1 MSTANFNQMNESQIA
16 GMMGISVEEYR
27 ERNKT
32 PKLSADAQAI
42 VEANEANRKRNE
54 ENKNNLSTKGQASAK
69 SQRRGGIL
77 RYPLEALTG
86 TTDYLQINIVEYKR
100 QPNQLTRPTGFGANT
115 LKGAVGGTSSGSL
128 ARRSVINDGSILLQ
142 VPSNV
147 QDGNAVNFGDSSMNT
162 LIGAAAGVIGNTM
175 QVGGERL
182 RQTIEGEQTLSSG
195 LGAFG
200 ADVQK
205 DLKERFNDSTGLG
218 QAAQNFMNA
227 QHTSSALGI
236 FGGNVSAQQLL
247 ATQQGQIFNPNLE
260 LLFNG
265 PSLRSF
271 SFSFKMTPRSAQ
283 EARQCKLIIRSFKQN
298 MAPKTGGDTIGGSAI
313 FMKTPNLF
321 ELRYRKGNSD
331 HPFLNKFKQ
340 CFLTNVAV
348 NYTGE
353 GVYAT
358 YDDATP
364 ISMQLDLQFKE
375 IEPIYFDDYDQSPQG
390 VGF

>member
-1 MSTANFNQMNESQIA
+1 MPNFPPNYKEQELYYAS
-16 GMMGISVEEYR
+16 EEYQ
-27 ERNKT
+27 NNAK
-32 PKLSADAQAI
+32 AAI
-42 VEANEANRKRNE
+42 ANNQPLPTYDNPNPVSNSEV
-54 ENKNNLSTKGQASAK
+54 T
-69 SQRRGGIL
+69 SQPPRSSKKRGGIL

-86 TTDYLQINIVEYKR
+86 TTDYLQIDIKEYIRNADNAK
-100 QPNQLTRPTGFGANT
+100 LIGAKGFGRNT
-115 LKGAVGGTSSGSL
+115 LNNRVGQTRSGSL
-128 ARRSVINDGSILLQ
+128 ATKSVMNTGTIILQ
-142 VPSNV
+142 IPSDIK
-147 QDGNAVNFGDSSMNT
+147 DGNTANYGESKMNT
-162 LIGAAAGVIGNTM
+162 LTGAAAGAMMGVM
-175 QVGGERL
+175 K
-182 RQTIEGEQTLSSG
+182 SG
-195 LGAFG
+195 ATS
-200 ADVQK
+200 VQMA
-205 DLKERFNDSTGLG
+205 LG
-218 QAAQNFMNA
+218 QMSTEEGLEKIKGDIGGNLTAGDTDSLIDAAKMGLTVKA
-227 QHTSSALGI
+227 TSSAMGI
-236 FGGNVSAQQLL
+236 FGANVSPEQLL
-247 ATQQGQIFNPNLE
+247 ARSSGQIFNPNLE

-340 CFLTNVAV
+340 CFLTNVSV

>member
-1 MSTANFNQMNESQIA
+1 MPNFPPGYAEQEKYYAS
-16 GMMGISVEEYR
+16 EEYQTGAK
-27 ERNKT
+27 N
-32 PKLSADAQAI
+32 AI
-42 VEANEANRKRNE
+42 ANNQPLPTYVNPNPVSNSEV
-54 ENKNNLSTKGQASAK
+54 T
-69 SQRRGGIL
+69 SQPPRSSKKRGGIL

-86 TTDYLQINIVEYKR
+86 TTDYLQIDIKEYIRNADNAK
-100 QPNQLTRPTGFGANT
+100 LIGAKGFGRNT
-115 LKGAVGGTSSGSL
+115 LNNRVGQTRSGSL
-128 ARRSVINDGSILLQ
+128 ATKSVMNTGTIILQ
-142 VPSNV
+142 IPSDIK
-147 QDGNAVNFGDSSMNT
+147 DGNTANYGESKMNT
-162 LIGAAAGVIGNTM
+162 LTGAAAGAMMGVMKSGATSVSMALGNMSTEEGLKKIRSDIGGNLTAGDTDALIDAASM
-175 QVGGERL
+175 
-182 RQTIEGEQTLSSG
+182 G
-195 LGAFG
+195 LTVKA
-200 ADVQK
+200 
-205 DLKERFNDSTGLG
+205 
-218 QAAQNFMNA
+218 
-227 QHTSSALGI
+227 TSSAMGI
-236 FGGNVSAQQLL
+236 FGANVSPEQLL
-247 ATQQGQIFNPNLE
+247 ARSSGQIFNPNLE

>member
-1 MSTANFNQMNESQIA
+1 MLNFPPGYAEQEKYYAS
-16 GMMGISVEEYR
+16 EEYQTGAK
-27 ERNKT
+27 N
-32 PKLSADAQAI
+32 AI
-42 VEANEANRKRNE
+42 ANNQPLPTYDNPNPVSNSEV
-54 ENKNNLSTKGQASAK
+54 S
-69 SQRRGGIL
+69 SQPPRSSKKRGGIL

-86 TTDYLQINIVEYKR
+86 TTDYLQIDIKEYIRNADNAK
-100 QPNQLTRPTGFGANT
+100 LIGAKGFGRNT
-115 LKGAVGGTSSGSL
+115 LNNRVGQTRSGSL
-128 ARRSVINDGSILLQ
+128 ATKSVMNTGTIILQ
-142 VPSNV
+142 IPSDIK
-147 QDGNAVNFGDSSMNT
+147 DGNTANYGESKMNT
-162 LIGAAAGVIGNTM
+162 LTGAAAGAMMGVMKSGATSVSMALGNMSTEEGLKKIRSDIGGNLTAGDTDALIDAASM
-175 QVGGERL
+175 
-182 RQTIEGEQTLSSG
+182 G
-195 LGAFG
+195 LTVKA
-200 ADVQK
+200 
-205 DLKERFNDSTGLG
+205 
-218 QAAQNFMNA
+218 
-227 QHTSSALGI
+227 TSSAMGI
-236 FGGNVSAQQLL
+236 FGANVSPEQLL
-247 ATQQGQIFNPNLE
+247 ARSSGQIFNPNLE

>member
-1 MSTANFNQMNESQIA
+1 MPNFPPNYAEQEKFYAS
-16 GMMGISVEEYR
+16 EEYQTGAKAAIA
-27 ERNKT
+27 NNQ
-32 PKLSADAQAI
+32 KLPSYEDPES
-42 VEANEANRKRNE
+42 VSNSEV
-54 ENKNNLSTKGQASAK
+54 T
-69 SQRRGGIL
+69 SQPPRSSKKRGGIL

-86 TTDYLQINIVEYKR
+86 TTDYLQIDIKEYIRNADNAK
-100 QPNQLTRPTGFGANT
+100 LIGAKGFGRNS
-115 LKGAVGGTSSGSL
+115 LNNRVGQTRSGSL
-128 ARRSVINDGSILLQ
+128 ATKSVMNTGTIILQ
-142 VPSNV
+142 IPSDIK
-147 QDGNAVNFGDSSMNT
+147 DGNTANYGESKMNT
-162 LIGAAAGVIGNTM
+162 LTGAAAGAMMGVMKSGATSVSMALGNMSTEEGLKKIRNDIGGNLTAGDTDALIDAASM
-175 QVGGERL
+175 
-182 RQTIEGEQTLSSG
+182 G
-195 LGAFG
+195 LTVKA
-200 ADVQK
+200 
-205 DLKERFNDSTGLG
+205 
-218 QAAQNFMNA
+218 
-227 QHTSSALGI
+227 TSSAMGV
-236 FGGNVSAQQLL
+236 FGANVSPEQLL
-247 ATQQGQIFNPNLE
+247 ARSSGQIFNPNLE

>member
-1 MSTANFNQMNESQIA
+1 MVNFPPNYAEQEKYYAS
-16 GMMGISVEEYR
+16 EEYQTGAK
-27 ERNKT
+27 N
-32 PKLSADAQAI
+32 AI
-42 VEANEANRKRNE
+42 ANNQPLPTYVNPNPVSNSEV
-54 ENKNNLSTKGQASAK
+54 T
-69 SQRRGGIL
+69 SQPPRSSKKRGGIL

-86 TTDYLQINIVEYKR
+86 TTDYLQIDIKEYIRNADNAK
-100 QPNQLTRPTGFGANT
+100 LIGAKGFGRNT
-115 LKGAVGGTSSGSL
+115 LNNRVGQTRSGSL
-128 ARRSVINDGSILLQ
+128 ATKSVMNTGTIILQ
-142 VPSNV
+142 IPSDIK
-147 QDGNAVNFGDSSMNT
+147 DGNTANYGESKMNT
-162 LIGAAAGVIGNTM
+162 LTGAAAGAMMGVM
-175 QVGGERL
+175 K
-182 RQTIEGEQTLSSG
+182 SG
-195 LGAFG
+195 ATS
-200 ADVQK
+200 VQMA
-205 DLKERFNDSTGLG
+205 LG
-218 QAAQNFMNA
+218 QMSTEEGLEKIKGDIGGNLSAGDTDALIDAAKMGLNVKA
-227 QHTSSALGI
+227 TSSAMGI
-236 FGGNVSAQQLL
+236 FGANVSPEQLL
-247 ATQQGQIFNPNLE
+247 ARSSGQIFNPNLE

>member
-1 MSTANFNQMNESQIA
+1 MVNFPPNYKEQELYYASDEYQNNAKAAITNNQPLPTFENPNPVSNSE
-16 GMMGISVEEYR
+16 V
-27 ERNKT
+27 T
-32 PKLSADAQAI
+32 PQPPRSSK
-42 VEANEANRKRNE
+42 K
-54 ENKNNLSTKGQASAK
+54 
-69 SQRRGGIL
+69 RGGIL

-86 TTDYLQINIVEYKR
+86 TTDYLQIDIKEYIRNADNAK
-100 QPNQLTRPTGFGANT
+100 LIGAKGFGRNT
-115 LKGAVGGTSSGSL
+115 LNNRVGQTRSGSL
-128 ARRSVINDGSILLQ
+128 ATKSVMNTGTIILQ
-142 VPSNV
+142 IPSDIK
-147 QDGNAVNFGDSSMNT
+147 DGNTANYGESKMNT
-162 LIGAAAGVIGNTM
+162 LTGAAAGAMMGVMKSGATSVSMALGNMSTEEGLKKIRNDIGGNLTAGDTDALIDAASM
-175 QVGGERL
+175 
-182 RQTIEGEQTLSSG
+182 G
-195 LGAFG
+195 LTVKA
-200 ADVQK
+200 
-205 DLKERFNDSTGLG
+205 
-218 QAAQNFMNA
+218 
-227 QHTSSALGI
+227 TSSAMGV
-236 FGGNVSAQQLL
+236 FGANVSPEQLL
-247 ATQQGQIFNPNLE
+247 ARSSGQIFNPNLE

-298 MAPKTGGDTIGGSAI
+298 MAPKTGGDTIGGSAV

-340 CFLTNVAV
+340 CFLTNVSV

-364 ISMQLDLQFKE
+364 ISMQLDLTFKE
-375 IEPIYFDDYDQSPQG
+375 IEPIYFDDYDKSPTG

>member
-1 MSTANFNQMNESQIA
+1 MPNFPPNYAEQEKYYAS
-16 GMMGISVEEYR
+16 EEYQTGAK
-27 ERNKT
+27 N
-32 PKLSADAQAI
+32 AI
-42 VEANEANRKRNE
+42 ANNQPLPTYDNPNPVSNSEV
-54 ENKNNLSTKGQASAK
+54 S
-69 SQRRGGIL
+69 SQPPRSSKKRGGIL

-86 TTDYLQINIVEYKR
+86 TTDYLQIDIKEYIRNADNAK
-100 QPNQLTRPTGFGANT
+100 LIGAKGFGRNT
-115 LKGAVGGTSSGSL
+115 LNNRVGQTRSGSL
-128 ARRSVINDGSILLQ
+128 ATKSVMNTGTIILQ
-142 VPSNV
+142 IPSDIK
-147 QDGNAVNFGDSSMNT
+147 DGNTANYGESKMNT
-162 LIGAAAGVIGNTM
+162 LTGAAAGAMMGVMKSGATSVSMALGNMSTEEGLKKIRSDIGGNLTAGDTDALIDAASM
-175 QVGGERL
+175 
-182 RQTIEGEQTLSSG
+182 G
-195 LGAFG
+195 LTVKA
-200 ADVQK
+200 
-205 DLKERFNDSTGLG
+205 
-218 QAAQNFMNA
+218 
-227 QHTSSALGI
+227 TSSAMGI
-236 FGGNVSAQQLL
+236 FGANVSPEQLL
-247 ATQQGQIFNPNLE
+247 ARSSGQIFNPNLE

>member
-1 MSTANFNQMNESQIA
+1 MVNFPPGYAEQEKYYAS
-16 GMMGISVEEYR
+16 EEYQTGAK
-27 ERNKT
+27 N
-32 PKLSADAQAI
+32 AI
-42 VEANEANRKRNE
+42 ANNQPLPTYDNPNPVSNSEV
-54 ENKNNLSTKGQASAK
+54 T
-69 SQRRGGIL
+69 SQPPRSSKKRGGIL

-86 TTDYLQINIVEYKR
+86 TTDYLQIDIKEYIRNADNAK
-100 QPNQLTRPTGFGANT
+100 LIGAKGFGRNT
-115 LKGAVGGTSSGSL
+115 LNNRVGQTRSGSL
-128 ARRSVINDGSILLQ
+128 ATKSVMNTGTIILQ
-142 VPSNV
+142 IPSDIK
-147 QDGNAVNFGDSSMNT
+147 DGNTANYGESKMNT
-162 LIGAAAGVIGNTM
+162 LTGAAAGAMMGVMKSGATSVSMALGNMSTEEGLKKIRSDIGGNLTAGDTDALIDAASM
-175 QVGGERL
+175 
-182 RQTIEGEQTLSSG
+182 G
-195 LGAFG
+195 LTVKA
-200 ADVQK
+200 
-205 DLKERFNDSTGLG
+205 
-218 QAAQNFMNA
+218 
-227 QHTSSALGI
+227 TSSAMGI
-236 FGGNVSAQQLL
+236 FGANVSPEQLL
-247 ATQQGQIFNPNLE
+247 ARSSGQIFNPNLE

-375 IEPIYFDDYDQSPQG
+375 IEPIYFDDYEQSPQG

>member
-1 MSTANFNQMNESQIA
+1 MPNFPPGYAEQEKYYAS
-16 GMMGISVEEYR
+16 EEYQTGAKNAIANNQPLPTHENPNPVSVSNSEVTSQPPR
-27 ERNKT
+27 T
-32 PKLSADAQAI
+32 PPQSK
-42 VEANEANRKRNE
+42 K
-54 ENKNNLSTKGQASAK
+54 
-69 SQRRGGIL
+69 RGGIL

-86 TTDYLQINIVEYKR
+86 TTDYLQIDIKEYFRNSDNAK
-100 QPNQLTRPTGFGANT
+100 LIGAKGFGRNT
-115 LKGAVGGTSSGSL
+115 LNNRVGQTRSGSL
-128 ARRSVINDGSILLQ
+128 ATKSVMNTGTIILQ
-142 VPSNV
+142 IPSDIK
-147 QDGNAVNFGDSSMNT
+147 DGNTANYGESKMNT
-162 LIGAAAGVIGNTM
+162 LTGAAAGAMMGVMKSGATSVQMALGNLSTEEGLEKIKGDIGGNLTAGDTDALIDAAKM
-175 QVGGERL
+175 
-182 RQTIEGEQTLSSG
+182 G
-195 LGAFG
+195 LTVKA
-200 ADVQK
+200 
-205 DLKERFNDSTGLG
+205 
-218 QAAQNFMNA
+218 
-227 QHTSSALGI
+227 TSSAMGI
-236 FGGNVSAQQLL
+236 FGANVSPEQLL
-247 ATQQGQIFNPNLE
+247 ARSSGQIFNPNLE

-298 MAPKTGGDTIGGSAI
+298 MAPKTGGDTIGGSAV

-340 CFLTNVAV
+340 CFLTNVSV

-375 IEPIYFDDYDQSPQG
+375 IEPIYFDDYEKSPQG

>member
-1 MSTANFNQMNESQIA
+1 MPNFPADYAKQEKFYAS
-16 GMMGISVEEYR
+16 EEYQTGAK
-27 ERNKT
+27 N
-32 PKLSADAQAI
+32 AI
-42 VEANEANRKRNE
+42 ANNQPLPTYDNPNPVSNSEV
-54 ENKNNLSTKGQASAK
+54 T
-69 SQRRGGIL
+69 SQPPRSSKKRGGIL

-86 TTDYLQINIVEYKR
+86 TTDYLQIDIKEYIRNADNAK
-100 QPNQLTRPTGFGANT
+100 LIGAKGFGRNT
-115 LKGAVGGTSSGSL
+115 LNNRVGQTRSGSL
-128 ARRSVINDGSILLQ
+128 ATKSVMNTGTIILQ
-142 VPSNV
+142 IPSDIK
-147 QDGNAVNFGDSSMNT
+147 DGNTANYGESKMNT
-162 LIGAAAGVIGNTM
+162 LTGAAAGAMMGVMKSGATSVSMALGNMSTEEGLKKIRSDIGGNLTAGDTDALIDAASM
-175 QVGGERL
+175 
-182 RQTIEGEQTLSSG
+182 G
-195 LGAFG
+195 LTVKA
-200 ADVQK
+200 
-205 DLKERFNDSTGLG
+205 
-218 QAAQNFMNA
+218 
-227 QHTSSALGI
+227 TSSAMGV
-236 FGGNVSAQQLL
+236 FGANVSPEQLL
-247 ATQQGQIFNPNLE
+247 ARSSGQIFNPNLE

>member
-1 MSTANFNQMNESQIA
+1 MPNFPPNYKEQELYYAS
-16 GMMGISVEEYR
+16 EEYQ
-27 ERNKT
+27 NNAK
-32 PKLSADAQAI
+32 AAI
-42 VEANEANRKRNE
+42 ANNQPLPTYDNPNPVSNSEV
-54 ENKNNLSTKGQASAK
+54 T
-69 SQRRGGIL
+69 SQPPRSSKKRGGIL

-86 TTDYLQINIVEYKR
+86 TTDYLQIDIKEYIRNADNAK
-100 QPNQLTRPTGFGANT
+100 LIGAKGFGRNT
-115 LKGAVGGTSSGSL
+115 LNNRVGQTRSGSL
-128 ARRSVINDGSILLQ
+128 ATKSVMNTGTIILQ
-142 VPSNV
+142 IPSDIK
-147 QDGNAVNFGDSSMNT
+147 DGNTANYGESKMNT
-162 LIGAAAGVIGNTM
+162 LTGAAAGAMMGVMKSGATSVSMALGNMSTEEGLKKIRNDIGGNLTAGDTDALIDAASM
-175 QVGGERL
+175 
-182 RQTIEGEQTLSSG
+182 G
-195 LGAFG
+195 LTVKA
-200 ADVQK
+200 
-205 DLKERFNDSTGLG
+205 
-218 QAAQNFMNA
+218 
-227 QHTSSALGI
+227 TSSAMGI
-236 FGGNVSAQQLL
+236 FGANVSPEQLL
-247 ATQQGQIFNPNLE
+247 ARSSGQIFNPNLE

>member
-1 MSTANFNQMNESQIA
+1 MVNFPPGYAEQEKYYAS
-16 GMMGISVEEYR
+16 EEYQTGAKNAIANNQPLPTYDNPNPVSNS
-27 ERNKT
+27 EVT
-32 PKLSADAQAI
+32 PQPA
-42 VEANEANRKRNE
+42 RKPS
-54 ENKNNLSTKGQASAK
+54 KK
-69 SQRRGGIL
+69 RGGIL

-86 TTDYLQINIVEYKR
+86 TTDYLQIDIKEYIRNADNAK
-100 QPNQLTRPTGFGANT
+100 LIGAKGFGRNT
-115 LKGAVGGTSSGSL
+115 LNNRVGQTRSGSL
-128 ARRSVINDGSILLQ
+128 ATKSVMNTGTIILQ
-142 VPSNV
+142 IPSDIK
-147 QDGNAVNFGDSSMNT
+147 DGNTANYGESKMNT
-162 LIGAAAGVIGNTM
+162 LTGAAAGAMMGVMKSGATSVSMALGNMSTEEGLKKIRSDIGGNLTAGDTDALIDAASM
-175 QVGGERL
+175 
-182 RQTIEGEQTLSSG
+182 G
-195 LGAFG
+195 LTVKA
-200 ADVQK
+200 
-205 DLKERFNDSTGLG
+205 
-218 QAAQNFMNA
+218 
-227 QHTSSALGI
+227 TSSAMGI
-236 FGGNVSAQQLL
+236 FGANVSPEQLL
-247 ATQQGQIFNPNLE
+247 ARSSGQIFNPNLE

>member
-1 MSTANFNQMNESQIA
+1 MVNFPA
-16 GMMGISVEEYR
+16 GYAEQEKYYASEEYQTGAKNAIANNQPLPTFENPNPVSNSEVTSQPPR
-27 ERNKT
+27 T
-32 PKLSADAQAI
+32 PPQSK
-42 VEANEANRKRNE
+42 K
-54 ENKNNLSTKGQASAK
+54 
-69 SQRRGGIL
+69 RGGIL

-86 TTDYLQINIVEYKR
+86 TTDYLQIDIKEYFRNSDNAK
-100 QPNQLTRPTGFGANT
+100 LIGAKGFGRNT
-115 LKGAVGGTSSGSL
+115 LNNRVGQTRSGSL
-128 ARRSVINDGSILLQ
+128 ATKSVMNTGTIILQ
-142 VPSNV
+142 IPSDIK
-147 QDGNAVNFGDSSMNT
+147 DGNTANYGESKMNT
-162 LIGAAAGVIGNTM
+162 LTGAAAGAMMGVMKSGATSVQMALGNLSTEEGLEKIKGDIGGNLTAGDTDALIDAAKM
-175 QVGGERL
+175 
-182 RQTIEGEQTLSSG
+182 G
-195 LGAFG
+195 LTVKA
-200 ADVQK
+200 
-205 DLKERFNDSTGLG
+205 
-218 QAAQNFMNA
+218 
-227 QHTSSALGI
+227 TSSAMGI
-236 FGGNVSAQQLL
+236 FGANVSPEQLL
-247 ATQQGQIFNPNLE
+247 ARSSGQIFNPNLE

-298 MAPKTGGDTIGGSAI
+298 MAPKTGGDTIGGSAV

-340 CFLTNVAV
+340 CFLTNVSV

-375 IEPIYFDDYDQSPQG
+375 IEPIYFDDYEKSPQG

>member
-1 MSTANFNQMNESQIA
+1 MPNFPANYAEQEKYYAS
-16 GMMGISVEEYR
+16 EEYQTGAK
-27 ERNKT
+27 N
-32 PKLSADAQAI
+32 AI
-42 VEANEANRKRNE
+42 ANNQPLPTYDNPNPVSNSEV
-54 ENKNNLSTKGQASAK
+54 T
-69 SQRRGGIL
+69 SQPPRSSKKRGGIL

-86 TTDYLQINIVEYKR
+86 TTDYLQIDIKEYIRNADNAK
-100 QPNQLTRPTGFGANT
+100 LIGAKGFGRNT
-115 LKGAVGGTSSGSL
+115 LNNRVGQTRSGSL
-128 ARRSVINDGSILLQ
+128 ATKSVKNTGTIILQ
-142 VPSNV
+142 IPSDIK
-147 QDGNAVNFGDSSMNT
+147 DGNTANYGESKMNT
-162 LIGAAAGVIGNTM
+162 LTGAAAGAMMGVMKSGATSVSMALGNMSTEEGLKKIRSDIGGNLTAGDTDALIDAASM
-175 QVGGERL
+175 
-182 RQTIEGEQTLSSG
+182 G
-195 LGAFG
+195 LTVKA
-200 ADVQK
+200 
-205 DLKERFNDSTGLG
+205 
-218 QAAQNFMNA
+218 
-227 QHTSSALGI
+227 TSSAMGI
-236 FGGNVSAQQLL
+236 FGANVSPEQLL
-247 ATQQGQIFNPNLE
+247 ARSSGQIFNPNLE

>member
-1 MSTANFNQMNESQIA
+1 MNLPADYAKQEKFYAS
-16 GMMGISVEEYR
+16 EEYQTGAKNAIANNQPLPTF
-27 ERNKT
+27 ENPNPVSNSEVT
-32 PKLSADAQAI
+32 PQPPRSSK
-42 VEANEANRKRNE
+42 K
-54 ENKNNLSTKGQASAK
+54 
-69 SQRRGGIL
+69 RGGIL

-86 TTDYLQINIVEYKR
+86 TTDYLQIDIKEYIRNADNAK
-100 QPNQLTRPTGFGANT
+100 LIGAKGFGRNT
-115 LKGAVGGTSSGSL
+115 LNNRVGQTRSGSL
-128 ARRSVINDGSILLQ
+128 ATKSVMNTGTIILQ
-142 VPSNV
+142 IPSDIK
-147 QDGNAVNFGDSSMNT
+147 DGNTANYGESKMNT
-162 LIGAAAGVIGNTM
+162 LTGAAAGAMMGVM
-175 QVGGERL
+175 K
-182 RQTIEGEQTLSSG
+182 SG
-195 LGAFG
+195 ATS
-200 ADVQK
+200 VQMA
-205 DLKERFNDSTGLG
+205 LG
-218 QAAQNFMNA
+218 QMSTEEGLEKIKGDIGGNLSAGDTDALIDAAKMGLNVKA
-227 QHTSSALGI
+227 TSSAMGI
-236 FGGNVSAQQLL
+236 FGANVSPEQLL
-247 ATQQGQIFNPNLE
+247 ARSSGQIFNPNLE

>member
-1 MSTANFNQMNESQIA
+1 MSTVYSKD
-16 GMMGISVEEYR
+16 GSTYTTGGITYDTSTGRPV
-27 ERNKT
+27 T
-32 PKLSADAQAI
+32 SKLSPEIKASIDAANQNAADSKI
-42 VEANEANRKRNE
+42 NT
-54 ENKNNLSTKGQASAK
+54 STKADEVAPNMK
-69 SQRRGGIL
+69 KRGGIL

-86 TTDYLQINIVEYKR
+86 TTDYLQIDIKEYIRNADNAK
-100 QPNQLTRPTGFGANT
+100 LIGAKGFGRNT
-115 LKGAVGGTSSGSL
+115 LNNRVGQTRSGSL
-128 ARRSVINDGSILLQ
+128 ATKSVMNTGTIILQ
-142 VPSNV
+142 IPSDIK
-147 QDGNAVNFGDSSMNT
+147 DGNTANYGESKMNT
-162 LIGAAAGVIGNTM
+162 LTGAAAGAMMGVMKSGATSVQMALGNLSTEEGLEKIKGDIGGNLTAGDTDALIDAAKM
-175 QVGGERL
+175 
-182 RQTIEGEQTLSSG
+182 G
-195 LGAFG
+195 LTVKA
-200 ADVQK
+200 
-205 DLKERFNDSTGLG
+205 
-218 QAAQNFMNA
+218 
-227 QHTSSALGI
+227 TSSAMGI
-236 FGGNVSAQQLL
+236 FGANVSPEQLL
-247 ATQQGQIFNPNLE
+247 ARSSGQIFNPNLE

-298 MAPKTGGDTIGGSAI
+298 MAPKTGGDTIGGSAV

-340 CFLTNVAV
+340 CFLTNVSV

-375 IEPIYFDDYDQSPQG
+375 IEPIYFDDYEKSPQG

>member
-1 MSTANFNQMNESQIA
+1 MPNFPPNYKEQELYYAS
-16 GMMGISVEEYR
+16 EEYQ
-27 ERNKT
+27 NNAK
-32 PKLSADAQAI
+32 AAI
-42 VEANEANRKRNE
+42 ANNQPLPTYDNPNPVSNSEV
-54 ENKNNLSTKGQASAK
+54 S
-69 SQRRGGIL
+69 SQPPRSSKKRGGIL

-86 TTDYLQINIVEYKR
+86 TTDYLQIDIKEYIRNADNAK
-100 QPNQLTRPTGFGANT
+100 LIGAKGFGRNT
-115 LKGAVGGTSSGSL
+115 LNNRVGQTRSGSL
-128 ARRSVINDGSILLQ
+128 ATKSVMNTGTIILQ
-142 VPSNV
+142 IPSDIK
-147 QDGNAVNFGDSSMNT
+147 DGNTANYGESKMNT
-162 LIGAAAGVIGNTM
+162 LTGAAAGAMMGVMKSGATSVSMALGNMSTEEGLKKIRSDIGGNLTAGDTDALIDAASM
-175 QVGGERL
+175 
-182 RQTIEGEQTLSSG
+182 G
-195 LGAFG
+195 LTVKA
-200 ADVQK
+200 
-205 DLKERFNDSTGLG
+205 
-218 QAAQNFMNA
+218 
-227 QHTSSALGI
+227 TSSAMGI
-236 FGGNVSAQQLL
+236 FGANVSPEQLL
-247 ATQQGQIFNPNLE
+247 ARSSGQIFNPNLE

>member
-1 MSTANFNQMNESQIA
+1 MPNFPADYAKQEKFYAS
-16 GMMGISVEEYR
+16 EEYQTGAK
-27 ERNKT
+27 N
-32 PKLSADAQAI
+32 AI
-42 VEANEANRKRNE
+42 ANNQPLPTFENPNPVSDSKVTSQPSRKPS
-54 ENKNNLSTKGQASAK
+54 KK
-69 SQRRGGIL
+69 RGGIL
-77 RYPLEALTG
+77 RYPMEALTG
-86 TTDYLQINIVEYKR
+86 TTDYLQIDIKEYIRNADNAK
-100 QPNQLTRPTGFGANT
+100 LIGAKGFGRNT
-115 LKGAVGGTSSGSL
+115 LNNRVGQTRSGSL
-128 ARRSVINDGSILLQ
+128 ATKSVMNTGTIILQ
-142 VPSNV
+142 IPSDIK
-147 QDGNAVNFGDSSMNT
+147 DGNTANYGESKMNT
-162 LIGAAAGVIGNTM
+162 LTGAAAGAMMGVM
-175 QVGGERL
+175 K
-182 RQTIEGEQTLSSG
+182 SG
-195 LGAFG
+195 ATS
-200 ADVQK
+200 VQMA
-205 DLKERFNDSTGLG
+205 LG
-218 QAAQNFMNA
+218 QMSTEEGLEKIKGDIGGNLSAGDTDALIDAAKMGLNVKA
-227 QHTSSALGI
+227 TSSAMGI
-236 FGGNVSAQQLL
+236 FGANVSPEQLL
-247 ATQQGQIFNPNLE
+247 ARSSGQIFNPNLE

>member
-1 MSTANFNQMNESQIA
+1 MVNFPPNYKEQELYYASDEYQNNAKAAIANNQPLPTFENPNPVSNSE
-16 GMMGISVEEYR
+16 V
-27 ERNKT
+27 T
-32 PKLSADAQAI
+32 PQPPRSSK
-42 VEANEANRKRNE
+42 K
-54 ENKNNLSTKGQASAK
+54 
-69 SQRRGGIL
+69 RGGIL

-86 TTDYLQINIVEYKR
+86 TTDYLQIDIKEYIRNADNAK
-100 QPNQLTRPTGFGANT
+100 LIGAKGFGRNT
-115 LKGAVGGTSSGSL
+115 LNNRVGQTRSGSL
-128 ARRSVINDGSILLQ
+128 ATKSVMNTGTIILQ
-142 VPSNV
+142 IPSDIK
-147 QDGNAVNFGDSSMNT
+147 DGNTANYGESKMNT
-162 LIGAAAGVIGNTM
+162 LTGAAAGAMMGVM
-175 QVGGERL
+175 K
-182 RQTIEGEQTLSSG
+182 SG
-195 LGAFG
+195 ATS
-200 ADVQK
+200 VQMA
-205 DLKERFNDSTGLG
+205 LG
-218 QAAQNFMNA
+218 QMSTEEGLEKIKGDIGGNLSAGDTDALIDAAKMGLNVKA
-227 QHTSSALGI
+227 TSSAMGI
-236 FGGNVSAQQLL
+236 FGANVSPEQLL
-247 ATQQGQIFNPNLE
+247 ARSSGQIFNPNLE

>member
-1 MSTANFNQMNESQIA
+1 MVNFPPGYAEQEKYYAS
-16 GMMGISVEEYR
+16 EEYQTGAK
-27 ERNKT
+27 N
-32 PKLSADAQAI
+32 AI
-42 VEANEANRKRNE
+42 ANNQPLPTYDNPNPVSNSEV
-54 ENKNNLSTKGQASAK
+54 T
-69 SQRRGGIL
+69 SQPPRSSKKRGGIL

-86 TTDYLQINIVEYKR
+86 TTDYLQIDIKEYIRNADNAK
-100 QPNQLTRPTGFGANT
+100 LIGAKGFGRNT
-115 LKGAVGGTSSGSL
+115 LNNRVGQTRSGSL
-128 ARRSVINDGSILLQ
+128 ATKSVMNTGTIILQ
-142 VPSNV
+142 IPSDIK
-147 QDGNAVNFGDSSMNT
+147 DGNTANYGESKMNT
-162 LIGAAAGVIGNTM
+162 LTGAAAGAMMGVMKSGATSVSMALGNMSTEEGLKKIRSDIGGNLTAGDTDALIDAASM
-175 QVGGERL
+175 
-182 RQTIEGEQTLSSG
+182 G
-195 LGAFG
+195 LTVKA
-200 ADVQK
+200 
-205 DLKERFNDSTGLG
+205 
-218 QAAQNFMNA
+218 
-227 QHTSSALGI
+227 TSSAMGI
-236 FGGNVSAQQLL
+236 FGANVSPEQLL
-247 ATQQGQIFNPNLE
+247 ARSSGQIFNPNLE

-375 IEPIYFDDYDQSPQG
+375 IEPIYFDDYAQSPQG

>member
-1 MSTANFNQMNESQIA
+1 MANLPADYAEQEKFYAS
-16 GMMGISVEEYR
+16 EEYQTGAK
-27 ERNKT
+27 N
-32 PKLSADAQAI
+32 AI
-42 VEANEANRKRNE
+42 ANNQPLPTY
-54 ENKNNLSTKGQASAK
+54 ENPNPVSNSEVT
-69 SQRRGGIL
+69 SQPPRSSKKRGGIL

-86 TTDYLQINIVEYKR
+86 TTDYLQIDIKEYIRNADNAK
-100 QPNQLTRPTGFGANT
+100 LIGAKGFGRNT
-115 LKGAVGGTSSGSL
+115 LNNRVGQTRSGSL
-128 ARRSVINDGSILLQ
+128 ATKSVMNTGTIILQ
-142 VPSNV
+142 IPSDIK
-147 QDGNAVNFGDSSMNT
+147 DGNTANYGESKMNT
-162 LIGAAAGVIGNTM
+162 LTGAAAGAMMGVM
-175 QVGGERL
+175 K
-182 RQTIEGEQTLSSG
+182 SG
-195 LGAFG
+195 ATS
-200 ADVQK
+200 VQMA
-205 DLKERFNDSTGLG
+205 LG
-218 QAAQNFMNA
+218 QMSTEEGLEKIKGDIGGNLSAGDTDALIDAAKMGLNVKA
-227 QHTSSALGI
+227 TSSAMGI
-236 FGGNVSAQQLL
+236 FGANVSPEQLL
-247 ATQQGQIFNPNLE
+247 ARSSGQIFNPNLE

-340 CFLTNVAV
+340 CFLTNVSV

>member
-1 MSTANFNQMNESQIA
+1 MPNFPPNYKEQELYYASDEYQNNAKAAITNNQPLPTFENPNPVSNSEVTSQPP
-16 GMMGISVEEYR
+16 R
-27 ERNKT
+27 T
-32 PKLSADAQAI
+32 PPQSK
-42 VEANEANRKRNE
+42 K
-54 ENKNNLSTKGQASAK
+54 
-69 SQRRGGIL
+69 RGGIL

-86 TTDYLQINIVEYKR
+86 TTDYLQIDIKEYIRNADNAK
-100 QPNQLTRPTGFGANT
+100 LIGAKGFGRNT
-115 LKGAVGGTSSGSL
+115 LNNRVGQTRSGSL
-128 ARRSVINDGSILLQ
+128 ATKSVMNTGTIILQ
-142 VPSNV
+142 IPSDIK
-147 QDGNAVNFGDSSMNT
+147 DGNTANYGESKMNT
-162 LIGAAAGVIGNTM
+162 LTGAAAGAMMGVMKSGATSVSMALGNMSTEEGLKKIRNDIGGNLTAGDTDALIDAASM
-175 QVGGERL
+175 
-182 RQTIEGEQTLSSG
+182 G
-195 LGAFG
+195 LTVKA
-200 ADVQK
+200 
-205 DLKERFNDSTGLG
+205 
-218 QAAQNFMNA
+218 
-227 QHTSSALGI
+227 TSSAMGV
-236 FGGNVSAQQLL
+236 FGANVSPEQLL
-247 ATQQGQIFNPNLE
+247 ARSSGQIFNPNLE

>member
-1 MSTANFNQMNESQIA
+1 MVNFPPGYAEQEKYYAS
-16 GMMGISVEEYR
+16 EEYQTGAK
-27 ERNKT
+27 N
-32 PKLSADAQAI
+32 AI
-42 VEANEANRKRNE
+42 ANNQPLPTYDNPNPVSNSEV
-54 ENKNNLSTKGQASAK
+54 S
-69 SQRRGGIL
+69 SQPPRSSKKRGGIL

-86 TTDYLQINIVEYKR
+86 TTDYLQIDIKEYIRNADNAK
-100 QPNQLTRPTGFGANT
+100 LIGAKGFGRNT
-115 LKGAVGGTSSGSL
+115 LNNRVGQTRSGSL
-128 ARRSVINDGSILLQ
+128 ATKSVMNTGTIILQ
-142 VPSNV
+142 IPSDIK
-147 QDGNAVNFGDSSMNT
+147 DGNTANYGESKMNT
-162 LIGAAAGVIGNTM
+162 LTGAAAGAMMGVMKSGATSVQMALGNLSTEEGLEKIRSDIGGNLTAGDTDALIDAASM
-175 QVGGERL
+175 
-182 RQTIEGEQTLSSG
+182 G
-195 LGAFG
+195 LTVKA
-200 ADVQK
+200 
-205 DLKERFNDSTGLG
+205 
-218 QAAQNFMNA
+218 
-227 QHTSSALGI
+227 TSSAMGI
-236 FGGNVSAQQLL
+236 FGANVSPEQLL
-247 ATQQGQIFNPNLE
+247 ARSSGQIFNPNLE

>member
-1 MSTANFNQMNESQIA
+1 MVNFPPNYKEQELYYASDEYQNNAKAAIANNQPLPTFENPNPVSNSEVTSQPP
-16 GMMGISVEEYR
+16 R
-27 ERNKT
+27 T
-32 PKLSADAQAI
+32 PPQSK
-42 VEANEANRKRNE
+42 K
-54 ENKNNLSTKGQASAK
+54 
-69 SQRRGGIL
+69 RGGIL

-86 TTDYLQINIVEYKR
+86 TTDYLQIDIKEYFRNSDNAK
-100 QPNQLTRPTGFGANT
+100 LIGAKGFGRNT
-115 LKGAVGGTSSGSL
+115 LNNRVGQTRSGSL
-128 ARRSVINDGSILLQ
+128 ATKSVMNTGTIILQ
-142 VPSNV
+142 IPSDIK
-147 QDGNAVNFGDSSMNT
+147 DGNTANYGESKMNT
-162 LIGAAAGVIGNTM
+162 LTGAAAGAMMGVMKSGATSVQMALGNLSTEEGLEKIKGDIGGNLTAGDTDALIDAAKM
-175 QVGGERL
+175 
-182 RQTIEGEQTLSSG
+182 G
-195 LGAFG
+195 LTVKA
-200 ADVQK
+200 
-205 DLKERFNDSTGLG
+205 
-218 QAAQNFMNA
+218 
-227 QHTSSALGI
+227 TSSAMGI
-236 FGGNVSAQQLL
+236 FGANVSPEQLL
-247 ATQQGQIFNPNLE
+247 ARSSGQIFNPNLE

-298 MAPKTGGDTIGGSAI
+298 MAPKTGGDTIGGSAV

-340 CFLTNVAV
+340 CFLTNVSV

-375 IEPIYFDDYDQSPQG
+375 IEPIYFDDYEKSPQG